1 MKTTIGAVAFLV
13 LAVGCGPGNVFHG
26 DLAFSEGERTVI
38 EEAAATMAERTGGE
52 PVVIVWDGD
61 VGAGEQRILRRR
73 PPSPTADGQL
83 IFSTENVSRSLYVL
97 PELEE
102 PRLRAVAEHEW
113 GHWYGL
119 SHLPEG
125 ESGLMARGA
134 SGSWGEADVAECRR
148 HDLCAY

>member
-1 MKTTIGAVAFLV
+1 MKTAIVAALLTF
-13 LAVGCGPGNVFHG
+13 AAGCGPGNVFHG
-26 DLAFSEGERTVI
+26 DLAFSEAERAVI
-38 EEAAATMAERTGGE
+38 EEAAAEMAARTGGE
-52 PVVIVWDGD
+52 LVVIVWDGD

-83 IFSTENVSRSLYVL
+83 IFSTGNVSRSLYVL

-119 SHLPEG
+119 THLPEG
-125 ESGLMARGA
+125 EAGLMDPGA
-134 SGSWGEADVAECRR
+134 SGDWGSADVTECRR
-148 HDLCAY
+148 VGLCAY